1 MRRKVTFGRCFR
13 NNFCSARNSK
23 TRPHCCRKISFRAWI
38 WTQILYVYV
47 GNRKSYGCFYLA
59 LGVTRYLN
67 SNSGP
72 IEGHKSGSPT
82 FCSRIWVWNIF
93 PMSQGQ
99 SSQNLV
105 FGQKFVAG
113 KLSRDLAGLKVFW
126 KASFGH
132 RFSHKIWTFRNFRRR
147 AECVGKHSFWD
158 RIWTQILLFFVG
170 NQDSYCRYSFAPQV
184 TKNTDFDYDRI
195 GGREYT
201 RLMLCS

>member
-1 MRRKVTFGRCFR
+1 MRYWLKIVLAASYLRAFIGIKMRRKVTFGRCFH
-13 NNFCSARNSK
+13 NNFWSVRNSK
-23 TRPHCCRKISFRAWI
+23 TRPYWFRKISFRAWI

-59 LGVTRYLN
+59 LGVTRNLN

-113 KLSRDLAGLKVFW
+113 KLF
-126 KASFGH
+126 
-132 RFSHKIWTFRNFRRR
+132 
-147 AECVGKHSFWD
+147 
-158 RIWTQILLFFVG
+158 
-170 NQDSYCRYSFAPQV
+170 
-184 TKNTDFDYDRI
+184 
-195 GGREYT
+195 T
-201 RLMLCS
+201 RLGRFESVLKSVLRSPFQP